1 MMGENKEILNKAID
15 IIRQRRNRAK
25 ALNDLHFEEIN
36 TKIPEI
42 GEINS
47 QLART
52 GMEILNIIKSG
63 ENVSTRIQE
72 MKDKNFQAQLMV
84 KSLLTQYGYPEDYL
98 KIKYTCSECA
108 DTGFVGNQKCTCF
121 KNLIARLSVGKM
133 NAGSQIQLCSFDSF
147 KLNYYQGKTT
157 EETAEYRDIMS
168 KIFNYCK
175 NYADNFTLSSHN
187 ILMFGKTGLGKTHL
201 SLSIANEVLKKGF

>member
-52 GMEILNIIKSG
+52 GMEILNIIRHIMLK
-63 ENVSTRIQE
+63 
-72 MKDKNFQAQLMV
+72 MKF
-84 KSLLTQYGYPEDYL
+84 
-98 KIKYTCSECA
+98 
-108 DTGFVGNQKCTCF
+108 
-121 KNLIARLSVGKM
+121 
-133 NAGSQIQLCSFDSF
+133 
-147 KLNYYQGKTT
+147 
-157 EETAEYRDIMS
+157 
-168 KIFNYCK
+168 
-175 NYADNFTLSSHN
+175 
-187 ILMFGKTGLGKTHL
+187 
-201 SLSIANEVLKKGF
+201 

>member
-63 ENVSTRIQE
+63 ENVS
-72 MKDKNFQAQLMV
+72 
-84 KSLLTQYGYPEDYL
+84 
-98 KIKYTCSECA
+98 
-108 DTGFVGNQKCTCF
+108 
-121 KNLIARLSVGKM
+121 AR
-133 NAGSQIQLCSFDSF
+133 
-147 KLNYYQGKTT
+147 
-157 EETAEYRDIMS
+157 
-168 KIFNYCK
+168 
-175 NYADNFTLSSHN
+175 
-187 ILMFGKTGLGKTHL
+187 
-201 SLSIANEVLKKGF
+201 